1 MPRFYAKTLRW
12 FLPGALLLVL
22 VGTVCA
28 QAQPSVRVPS
38 APPGSLPPVASAVAP
53 PANYL
58 LSAND
63 LVQIKVF
70 QEDDMNWT
78 VRVTKDGSV
87 ILPLVGA
94 IGVARKTPD
103 DLAAAVRERLLDG
116 WLVHPQVSVAVLEFS
131 KRRFTILGQVEKAGQ
146 IDFPDNSSLNVL
158 QAVGMAGGF
167 TKNADPGRVYIKRTV
182 GSKQLVLKIDARRMQ
197 RDARAEPFEILPGD
211 TITVAETLF

>member
-1 MPRFYAKTLRW
+1 MPKSFAKTLRW
-12 FLPGALLLVL
+12 FLPGALLLAL
-22 VGTVCA
+22 AGTVRA
-28 QAQPSVRVPS
+28 QAQPIVRVPS
-38 APPGSLPPVASAVAP
+38 APPASLPPAAAP

-78 VRVTKDGSV
+78 VRVTKDSSV
-87 ILPLVGA
+87 ILPLVGT

-146 IDFPDNSSLNVL
+146 IDFPDNSTLNVL

-182 GSKQLVLKIDARRMQ
+182 GSKQLVLKVDARRMQ
-197 RDARAEPFEILPGD
+197 RDARAESFEILPGD